1 MNLTE
6 IKISNYKSICKMQ
19 SIGFSKGITTLLGK
33 NGSGKTNIL
42 ESLNLFFNLP
52 SKSLVKGFMEP
63 DYIAKILLDATEI
76 KKFGLDVEY
85 NNQTKY
91 VEVFFNALNFN
102 DKKITSSLLSVTLNK
117 YKNRIK
123 VYIGNTISDLTEII
137 NIANESKLVKLEE
150 ECKKA
155 SDECRK
161 FMEAFNGFFNS
172 NLHNDT
178 YSIVSYDKFRME
190 LSIANT
196 IDSAEN
202 ISEAEK
208 YKIKNDIEL
217 LLKDVYENRSKIIK
231 ILEIIE
237 SLLDKEKED
246 SFVSLVLKTICKN
259 CYYLDNESGLI
270 FGSRFFNSDFYE
282 GNSGYSIEKI
292 FIKYLKENN
301 IIKENTFVS
310 DEQNKEVIKK
320 EFQKLLNASLPK
332 FDNSMFKSVEA
343 DFEDGNLQLYVI
355 ENNGTKVNFNATS
368 LGRRWYFTYFFIKN
382 HLKKGDIFLIDEP
395 ASFLHPQTQ
404 SVILKSLEQ
413 LAERGITVII
423 STHSP
428 YMISDSSNFIH
439 VSMTENGTVVKR
451 QDKENIELV
460 RADMGLIPYND
471 LLLNL
476 TRQIILVEGYK
487 DVCCLQT
494 FMRLFDIEESNYYIF
509 HTSGAHQM
517 PYLKKFFDDNYIN
530 YKILLDADTL
540 EWTKDM
546 EGVNEDERQNRNKL
560 IDFVNTH
567 RFDNNVIYVGE
578 NHKPKCMEGLFA
590 EGDRE
595 KYFAISNGRH
605 RKVSPEKLANAKS
618 LNDFEKATVCEF
630 EKLFVKLEIL

>member
-1 MNLTE
+1 
-6 IKISNYKSICKMQ
+6 
-19 SIGFSKGITTLLGK
+19 
-33 NGSGKTNIL
+33 
-42 ESLNLFFNLP
+42 
-52 SKSLVKGFMEP
+52 
-63 DYIAKILLDATEI
+63 
-76 KKFGLDVEY
+76 
-85 NNQTKY
+85 
-91 VEVFFNALNFN
+91 
-102 DKKITSSLLSVTLNK
+102 
-117 YKNRIK
+117 
-123 VYIGNTISDLTEII
+123 
-137 NIANESKLVKLEE
+137 
-150 ECKKA
+150 
-155 SDECRK
+155 
-161 FMEAFNGFFNS
+161 
-172 NLHNDT
+172 
-178 YSIVSYDKFRME
+178 
-190 LSIANT
+190 
-196 IDSAEN
+196 
-202 ISEAEK
+202 
-208 YKIKNDIEL
+208 
-217 LLKDVYENRSKIIK
+217 
-231 ILEIIE
+231 
-237 SLLDKEKED
+237 
-246 SFVSLVLKTICKN
+246 
-259 CYYLDNESGLI
+259 
-270 FGSRFFNSDFYE
+270 
-282 GNSGYSIEKI
+282 
-292 FIKYLKENN
+292 
-301 IIKENTFVS
+301 
-310 DEQNKEVIKK
+310 
-320 EFQKLLNASLPK
+320 
-332 FDNSMFKSVEA
+332 MFKSVEA

-355 ENNGTKVNFNATS
+355 ENNGTKVNFNSTS

-451 QDKENIELV
+451 QDKDNIELV

-605 RKVSPEKLANAKS
+605 RQVSPEKLANAKS